1 LIYERLTLLVLMIA
15 KGAKQ
20 RWDENNPKPVPRS
33 TQRKFDQLKNEH
45 SGIINIIADMK
56 PELDGISYFVIP
68 EIPIR
73 KLENAINSYVPANDK
88 ANVILLY
95 DHTAFGSSRS
105 GFCITPSHIYWKN
118 DFSRP
123 QKIELSA
130 IKSVKKKPIEDHKII
145 INDNRKI
152 VIDIGEHA
160 IDKFIKLIVNICKL

>member
-1 LIYERLTLLVLMIA
+1 LIEKVFIIFGA
-15 KGAKQ
+15 IIKGAKQ
-20 RWDENNPKPVPRS
+20 KWDENNPKPVPRS